1 VGPAFIYR
9 RQGKVPY
16 PRAGEHRRVVT
27 ENGEPIGRGG
37 IQMIAVIVKFEVK
50 DEVAKELADA
60 SVAREHIQQVV
71 EGCRKI
77 PGLKEKYFIMDP
89 RTAAQ
94 GAMLIWEKQEDFDAY
109 LKSPEYKAT
118 VLDICKGK
126 PSIETYI
133 HTANLTD
140 GVLI

>member
-1 VGPAFIYR
+1 
-9 RQGKVPY
+9 
-16 PRAGEHRRVVT
+16 
-27 ENGEPIGRGG
+27 
-37 IQMIAVIVKFEVK
+37 MLAVIVKFNVK
-50 DEVAKELADA
+50 DEVKKQLADIN
-60 SVAREHIQQVV
+60 VARKHIQKVV

-77 PGLKEKYFIMDP
+77 RGLKEKYFIMDP
-89 RTAAQ
+89 KTAAQ

-126 PSIETYI
+126 PSVEVYL

>member
-1 VGPAFIYR
+1 
-9 RQGKVPY
+9 
-16 PRAGEHRRVVT
+16 
-27 ENGEPIGRGG
+27 
-37 IQMIAVIVKFEVK
+37 MIAVIVRFEVR
-50 DEVAKELADA
+50 DEVKKQLADVN
-60 SVAREHIQQVV
+60 VARQHLQKVV

-89 RTAAQ
+89 KTYAQ
-94 GAMLIWEKQEDFDAY
+94 GAMLLWEKESDFNTY

-118 VLDICKGK
+118 VLDICQGQ
-126 PSIETYI
+126 PRIEVYT

>member
-1 VGPAFIYR
+1 
-9 RQGKVPY
+9 
-16 PRAGEHRRVVT
+16 
-27 ENGEPIGRGG
+27 
-37 IQMIAVIVKFEVK
+37 MIAVIVRFEVK
-50 DEVAKELADA
+50 DEVKKLLADA
-60 SVAREHIQQVV
+60 SVARRHIQKVV

-89 RTAAQ
+89 QTYAQ
-94 GAMLIWEKQEDFDAY
+94 GAMLLWEKREDFDKY

-118 VLDICKGK
+118 VLDICQGK
-126 PSIETYI
+126 PRIEVYL